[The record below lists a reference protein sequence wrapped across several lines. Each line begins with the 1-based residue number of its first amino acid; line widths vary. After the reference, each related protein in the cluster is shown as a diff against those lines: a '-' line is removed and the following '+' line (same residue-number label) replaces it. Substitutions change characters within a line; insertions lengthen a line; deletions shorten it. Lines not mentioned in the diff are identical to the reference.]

1 MDGEELSD
9 LKLSH
14 IGLKA
19 RSPEGHAA
27 RAMHIKGDEYVW
39 VEIQEKTFT
48 NWVNEQLRTVG
59 MMATNLATDFSDG
72 LKLIALIEILQK
84 RKLKK
89 IRKPIN
95 QHQSLENVQTALN
108 AMAADNI
115 KLVNIGNTDIVEG
128 NLKLILGLIWSLIL
142 RYQIGRTSF
151 PPKKLMLAWLQA
163 VLPDLN
169 ITNFTS
175 DWNNGIALSA
185 LLEYCKPGLF
195 PHWKSLNHNDRIKN
209 CNTAMHIAK
218 EEFNIPMIL
227 TPEDLSS
234 QNLDELSGMTYLS
247 YFMREDSPGYNSTLR
262 WIRKMLSNMNIQ
274 NFTSDWNDGL
284 ALCTLVHSLG
294 AYISGFPN
302 LNCNRSQ
309 WEQNLEK
316 GINGGIYLGIEPL
329 LKAKQLADPDVEYL
343 GVMAYLARF
352 QWVKPCKHSRDKI
365 SITGTDL
372 NNVYVNKQ
380 AHFKI
385 NFLEDNVDIKQIK
398 TEIRGPSSKT
408 ECRLNLSKT
417 GGAGTFTPTEA
428 GMHDLIIYCEGEVIS
443 CCPLKICV
451 HPDISKIMFSGIDPC
466 ALGSVVEVLINSNG
480 AGGGN
485 VDVEAIAPSGKNKF
499 CPIGVNDGAYTATF
513 TPDEIGEWKIFVTYS
528 GEHIQGSPFT
538 CYVYDPSQV
547 KILGLNKGISGK
559 EVVFICDASTAGW
572 GEIKVNI
579 KYGGVSIPHQ
589 VDERGN
595 GIYHISFLPTYDGKY
610 EIFVLFNNLEVK
622 GSPFILKV
630 SDNISSGREI
640 EGNQSDFEGKKIL
653 HHNLMTTGLER
664 FSAYT
669 KETSLGSAFIHKT
682 IDKSDQNA
690 NMINEI
696 SNVRNNHT
704 DLSEISHRRIDNED
718 LSFQQR
724 AEIVNNSLSFNNQMS
739 KSSRFITTW
748 EEEKNNE
755 QIDSKSLNKSSKSLS
770 SSSLEQIDHEELSF
784 HQRAELVNSKL
795 MARKD
800 ESRSIKP
807 PPPTPKKPVSVD
819 ITTHSW
825 SSRDQHLSHTEN
837 VSNEKFGNL
846 YHDHTELTK
855 NNVKENYHQK
865 NSLRTHNEFGIK
877 QRSRQRSP
885 GEEFSDLPYSPSYSD
900 ITSTS
905 IKQEGHIVNQ
915 FKTFDNIHN
924 TDSLMHKETSDIN
937 QVVISG
943 EGLRMVP
950 VKQPS
955 VFTVSRPNLKLD
967 DINVI
972 VTAPSGREIPIRLDI
987 LSHGEYQI
995 EYITPE
1001 VGEHIID
1008 VLINGRPLPGSPF
1021 CCYGYD
1027 ASKIKVG
1034 NIPNGIVGKA
1044 VEFEID
1050 GADAGSGNLEILVN
1064 GGHVTSNVKS
1074 LGNHRFLASFIP
1086 HTSTMHTIEM
1096 KFNGQKVPGSPWK
1109 CEVIDMNKRLSG
1121 ISVKG
1126 EALRAFST
1134 HCPASFE
1141 INASGYHKEDI
1152 HVKITSPSQ
1161 NNIQYRLIELSKDNY
1176 RVDFSTFE
1184 VGTYT
1189 IEINIAGQKVSG
1201 SPFIAKA
1208 YDSSQIRVTDVPQIC
1223 FVGQTC
1229 QFHVDASLAGE
1240 GQLEIS
1246 VNDGNVPNQVQVLGN
1261 GRCLVSFR
1269 PEAAVPHT
1277 IDIKFNDENVQGCP
1291 IQIEVSDANSFS
1303 VDLHKLELIPI
1314 GHAARF
1320 VINLK
1325 GAQESDLKV
1334 TVTSSNN
1341 DVLPV
1346 KMWGS
1351 SRSGFFV
1358 EFIPK
1363 EVGPHTVLVE
1373 YFGNRVNGTPSTVKV
1388 YDAQQVEVSG
1398 MPEGILGKTIQ
1409 FTVDASRAGEGNLEI
1424 TVSARGRN
1432 IPTQV
1437 HPLGSAKFGVSFIPT
1452 DLQEHIISISFNK
1465 ESVPGSP
1472 FKVHITEAGKISAAG
1487 SALIASSVNK
1497 TAAFMIQNVTGVEQD
1512 VNVKIEG
1519 PNDKPI
1525 PYSMKESSNGCLKVE
1540 FVPNQTGEYKIFID
1554 YRGMPISSSPFISK
1568 IYDIN
1573 QIKVKEMPKGFIGKP
1588 VTFIVETAN
1597 AGPGNLEV
1605 MVNNGQVP
1613 TIPQAQGSGLYAIT
1627 FTPKD
1632 IKRHIIDLK
1641 FNGEVVPGSPFECQI
1656 IDYTK
1661 IKVKGEGIERV
1672 PIQQPTSFIIDT
1684 HGTDMGD
1691 FQVIILGPNQK
1702 ELQEYIN
1709 GNYHSG
1715 YRVEYTPSE
1724 VGDHSVD
1731 IRLNGHPIVGSPF
1744 LVKAYDAS
1752 KVKVTDIGNGIVGKP
1767 VYFSIDAC
1775 QAGAGNL
1782 EIIVSVNGRNVPNYV
1797 QSEGNAKFRVNFK
1810 PTEPQMHMISVKF
1823 NGEPVPGSPYYVR
1836 VTDSSQSVITGSSLR
1851 MTSLSRGARFTVD
1864 TRGAENADCKV
1875 IVTGPTG
1882 KKIPVNLTRTS
1893 GTTFEVQFNP
1903 SDVGPHTVAVLLDGS
1918 HLPGSPFTCNVYDV
1932 SKVKVSKLSQGII
1945 GKQCTFQ
1952 VDASHAGEG
1961 TLELVVTTRKSS
1973 IRAEVSMKSRG
1984 LYDVTFIPQEK
1995 MSHYINIT
2003 FNEDDVPGS
2012 PFKIDVRESS
2022 ESRNG
2027 TLNNNSKITK
2037 SSVTINGEGL
2047 RQGLVGSIN
2056 SFEID
2061 TNGLEGDINVK
2072 VLGPM
2077 GIPVPAT
2084 IVKTEQSTHRVEY
2097 SCREVGMYKIEVWH
2111 SGSPLFGKPFL
2122 VEVCD
2127 PSRVK
2132 VMDIE
2137 DGIIGREQMF
2147 KVDTSRAGRGNLII
2161 SIMAGG
2167 HEVKHSLQEINTG
2180 IYQILYT
2187 PKSDIPHKI
2196 NVYYNGHQAPGCP
2209 QMVDIRDPSHSII
2222 AHGAGLKAVAY
2233 GKNASF
2239 LVETGGYGEAKDF
2252 DILVSGPNGSPLPV
2266 KCYQQKD
2273 GSLLVEWTPQ
2283 QTGSHKVEVIYC
2295 GKNISSSP
2303 YMCQVF
2309 DANSV
2314 SLQKIKTTTFSVHE
2328 KISFTL
2334 SRKDAGF
2341 AELDVTVTSP
2351 LGRHLPIEVK
2361 GTADGEGELI
2371 EFTPTVPGKY
2381 KIAIT
2386 YGGIEVPGS
2395 PITFI
2400 AQEEG
2405 SPKVEGTGLTLAQ
2418 YGMPAS
2424 FKVNGKGLWG
2434 RPEVHIDGP
2443 QTEADCGIEEEED
2456 GIFIVTYIPK
2466 EVGVFDIKIL
2476 WNGREVPGSP
2486 FHPKVVNPQ
2495 KVRIIGGW
2503 ESLMDEQHR
2512 IALTIGEEKRIPFD
2526 VGDAGPGK
2534 LKTEIKSPSGMIDA
2548 HIEQI
2553 GNHRYHLCFTPMEEG
2568 EYYIYIYYSDLP
2580 LVKSPFLAFAGEVG
2594 STLDH
2599 TRVVLRGH
2607 GLTGAR
2613 VSEEAEFIIDGSEA
2627 GPGSP
2632 EVSLSG
2638 VKADIPVRLTS
2649 LGNNVY
2655 KAFYTPSVPGAYLL
2669 NVMWSERQVKGC
2681 PLKVTV
2687 VTSCDANKVSCS
2699 GEGLRGGTV
2708 GKEIKAFIDTR
2719 RAGPGEL
2726 TAHCMGP
2733 HKVAYCELYDH
2744 RDGTFTLYLKP
2755 QEGGRHV
2762 LTVKYGGEHV
2772 PGSPFTLRIAG
2783 APDASKVRVYGPGI
2797 EPGVLAIYQ
2806 SRFIC
2811 DTRGA
2816 GAGQLT
2822 VRIRGPKGAF
2832 RVEMQRES
2840 QKDRTI
2846 LCKYDPTEPGDYRI
2860 EVKWSGEHVPGSP
2873 FMVMIFDTQE
2883 ELNHYLQGQ
2892 YHSVPSNSGVLQSSD
2907 YFGGSLTYG
2916 TSFGQMSWRGST
2928 AEL

>member
-1 MDGEELSD
+1 M
-9 LKLSH
+9 
-14 IGLKA
+14 
-19 RSPEGHAA
+19 
-27 RAMHIKGDEYVW
+27 
-39 VEIQEKTFT
+39 
-48 NWVNEQLRTVG
+48 
-59 MMATNLATDFSDG
+59 
-72 LKLIALIEILQK
+72 
-84 RKLKK
+84 
-89 IRKPIN
+89 
-95 QHQSLENVQTALN
+95 
-108 AMAADNI
+108 
-115 KLVNIGNTDIVEG
+115 
-128 NLKLILGLIWSLIL
+128 
-142 RYQIGRTSF
+142 
-151 PPKKLMLAWLQA
+151 
-163 VLPDLN
+163 
-169 ITNFTS
+169 
-175 DWNNGIALSA
+175 
-185 LLEYCKPGLF
+185 
-195 PHWKSLNHNDRIKN
+195 
-209 CNTAMHIAK
+209 
-218 EEFNIPMIL
+218 
-227 TPEDLSS
+227 
-234 QNLDELSGMTYLS
+234 
-247 YFMREDSPGYNSTLR
+247 
-262 WIRKMLSNMNIQ
+262 
-274 NFTSDWNDGL
+274 
-284 ALCTLVHSLG
+284 
-294 AYISGFPN
+294 
-302 LNCNRSQ
+302 
-309 WEQNLEK
+309 
-316 GINGGIYLGIEPL
+316 
-329 LKAKQLADPDVEYL
+329 
-343 GVMAYLARF
+343 
-352 QWVKPCKHSRDKI
+352 
-365 SITGTDL
+365 
-372 NNVYVNKQ
+372 

-385 NFLEDNVDIKQIK
+385 NYLEKNIDIKRIRA
-398 TEIRGPSSKT
+398 EIHSPSGKT
-408 ECRLNLSKT
+408 ECHLNLNKS
-417 GGAGTFTPTEA
+417 GGTGTFMATEV
-428 GMHDLIIYCEGEVIS
+428 GIHELIVYCEEEMIS

-451 HPDISKIMFSGIDPC
+451 QPDISKILFSGIDPC
-466 ALGSVVEVLINSNG
+466 ALGSIVEVLINSNG
-480 AGGGN
+480 AGGGKI
-485 VDVEAIAPSGKNKF
+485 DVEAIAPSGKNKH

-538 CYVYDPSQV
+538 CFVYDPLQV
-547 KILGLNKGISGK
+547 KVSGFEKGSSDK
-559 EVVFICDASTAGW
+559 EVTFKCDASNAGW
-572 GEIKVNI
+572 GKVKVNI
-579 KYGGVSIPHQ
+579 KKEGLSIPHE

-595 GIYHISFLPTYDGKY
+595 GIYHISFTPVYSGKY
-610 EIFVLFNNLEVK
+610 EIHILFNNLEVK
-622 GSPFILKV
+622 GSPFILRI
-630 SDNISSGREI
+630 SDNLTILNREI
-640 EGNQSDFEGKKIL
+640 EGNQTDFETKKNL
-653 HHNLMTTGLER
+653 HHSVMSSGLEN
-664 FSAYT
+664 FSSFN
-669 KETSLGSAFIHKT
+669 KENHFVSSLQHKVDHINT
-682 IDKSDQNA
+682 MSDASN
-690 NMINEI
+690 IRSSHSI
-696 SNVRNNHT
+696 SSKLSLRNV
-704 DLSEISHRRIDNED
+704 DNDDD

-724 AEIVNNSLSFNNQMS
+724 AEIVNSSLSFNNQMP
-739 KSSRFITTW
+739 KSSKFITSYW

-755 QIDSKSLNKSSKSLS
+755 QYDSKNLSKSSKSLS

-784 HQRAELVNSKL
+784 HQRAELVNNKL
-795 MARKD
+795 MARK
-800 ESRSIKP
+800 EETRSFKP

-819 ITTHSW
+819 VTTQ
-825 SSRDQHLSHTEN
+825 SSSLREQGSRFQSTT
-837 VSNEKFGNL
+837 NEKFENL
-846 YHDHTELTK
+846 HHDHTELTK
-855 NNVKENYHQK
+855 NKVKENYYQK
-865 NSLRTHNEFGIK
+865 NLSRTQGEFGTK
-877 QRSRQRSP
+877 QKSRQRFS
-885 GEEFSDLPYSPSYSD
+885 GEEFANLPYNPSHIDSM
-900 ITSTS
+900 STNV
-905 IKQEGHIVNQ
+905 KQDSHIMHQFRTVDNNQ
-915 FKTFDNIHN
+915 STE
-924 TDSLMHKETSDIN
+924 SLLHKETLNTN

-943 EGLRMVP
+943 DGLRMVP

-955 VFTVSRPNLKLD
+955 VFTISRPNLKLD

-972 VTAPSGREIPIRLDI
+972 VTAPSGREIPIRLDM
-987 LSHGEYQI
+987 LSHGEYQV

-1001 VGEHIID
+1001 VGEHVID
-1008 VLINGRPLPGSPF
+1008 VLINGRPLSGSPY

-1034 NIPNGIVGKA
+1034 NIPNGVVGKA

-1086 HTSTMHTIEM
+1086 HTSTMHAIEM
-1096 KFNGQKVPGSPWK
+1096 KFNGQRVPGSPWK
-1109 CEVIDMNKRLSG
+1109 CEVVDLTKRVSG

-1126 EALRAFST
+1126 EALKTFST
-1134 HCPASFE
+1134 DSTASFE
-1141 INASGYHKEDI
+1141 INTSGYCKEDI
-1152 HVKITSPSQ
+1152 RINITSPSQ
-1161 NNIQYRLIELSKDNY
+1161 NNVQYHLIDLANDNY
-1176 RVDFSTFE
+1176 RVDFNAYE

-1189 IEINIAGQKVSG
+1189 IDVKVAGQRVSG
-1201 SPFIAKA
+1201 SPFLAKA
-1208 YDSSQIRVTDVPQIC
+1208 YNASQIQVTEVPRIC
-1223 FVGQTC
+1223 FMGEMC
-1229 QFHVDASLAGE
+1229 QFNVDASLAGE

-1246 VNDGNVPNQVQVLGN
+1246 INDGNVPNQVQVLGN

-1269 PEAAVPHT
+1269 PEAPIPHI
-1277 IDIKFNDENVQGCP
+1277 IDIKFNDKNVPGCP
-1291 IQIEVSDANSFS
+1291 IEIEVSDTNSIS
-1303 VDLHKLELIPI
+1303 VDLHKLELIPVN
-1314 GHAARF
+1314 HAARF
-1320 VINLK
+1320 IINTK
-1325 GAQESDLKV
+1325 GAQESNFKV
-1334 TVTSSNN
+1334 TVTSPSNA
-1341 DVLPV
+1341 VLPV
-1346 KMWGS
+1346 KMWENIRNGY
-1351 SRSGFFV
+1351 FV

-1363 EVGPHTVLVE
+1363 EVGQHTILVE
-1373 YFGNRVNGTPSTVKV
+1373 YLGNRVNGTPLTIKV
-1388 YDAQQVEVSG
+1388 YDAKRVEVSG
-1398 MPEGILGKTIQ
+1398 MPEGLLGKTVQ
-1409 FTVDASRAGEGNLEI
+1409 FTVDASQAGEGNLEI
-1424 TVSARGRN
+1424 TVSAKGRN

-1437 HPLGSAKFGVSFIPT
+1437 HPLGSAKFGVSFVPT
-1452 DLQEHIISISFNK
+1452 DLHEHIISISFNK

-1472 FKVHITEAGKISAAG
+1472 FTVHIIEAGIISAAG
-1487 SALIASSVNK
+1487 AGLIATSINK
-1497 TAAFMIQNVTGVEQD
+1497 TAIFMIQNVAGLEQD
-1512 VNVKIEG
+1512 INVKIEG
-1519 PNDKPI
+1519 PDEKPV
-1525 PYSMKESSNGCLKVE
+1525 PYSMKEASNGYLKVE
-1540 FVPNQTGEYKIFID
+1540 YVPNQTGEYKVCIN
-1554 YRGMPISSSPFISK
+1554 YRGMPIVNSPFISK
-1568 IYDIN
+1568 VYDIK
-1573 QIKVKEMPKGFIGKP
+1573 QIKVKDMPKGFIGKP
-1588 VTFIVETAN
+1588 VSFIVETAN

-1605 MVNNGQVP
+1605 MVNSGQVP
-1613 TIPQAQGSGLYAIT
+1613 TVPQAQGSGLYAIT
-1627 FTPKD
+1627 FVPKD

-1641 FNGEVVPGSPFECQI
+1641 FNGEIVPGSPFECQI
-1656 IDYTK
+1656 VDYTK
-1661 IKVKGEGIERV
+1661 IKIKGEGIERV
-1672 PIQQPTSFIIDT
+1672 PIQQPTSFVIDT

-1691 FQVIILGPNQK
+1691 FQVTILGPNQK
-1702 ELQEYIN
+1702 QLQEYIN

-1715 YRVEYTPSE
+1715 YRVEYTPVE
-1724 VGDHSVD
+1724 VGDHSIDV
-1731 IRLNGHPIVGSPF
+1731 RLHGHPIMGSPF

-1752 KVKVTDIGNGIVGKP
+1752 RVKVTDIGSGIVGKP

-1810 PTEPQMHMISVKF
+1810 PTEPQMHMLSVKF
-1823 NGEPVPGSPYYVR
+1823 NGEPVPGSPYYVK

-1851 MTSLSRGARFTVD
+1851 MTSLSRGAHFTVD
-1864 TRGAENADCKV
+1864 TRGAENAECKV
-1875 IVTGPTG
+1875 IVTGPSG
-1882 KKIPVNLTRTS
+1882 KKIPVTLTKTS
-1893 GTTFEVQFNP
+1893 ITTFEVQFNP
-1903 SDVGPHTVAVLLDGS
+1903 IDVGPHTVAVMLDGS
-1918 HLPGSPFTCNVYDV
+1918 HSPGSPFTCNVYDV

-1973 IRAEVSMKSRG
+1973 VRAEVSMKSRG
-1984 LYDVTFIPQEK
+1984 LYDVTFVPQEK

-2003 FNEDDVPGS
+2003 FNEEDVPGS
-2012 PFKIDVRESS
+2012 PFKIDIRDSS
-2022 ESRNG
+2022 NG
-2027 TLNNNSKITK
+2027 TLSSSSKMTK
-2037 SSVTINGEGL
+2037 TSVTINGEGL
-2047 RQGLVGSIN
+2047 RQGLVGSVN

-2077 GIPVPAT
+2077 GIPVPVT
-2084 IVKTEQSTHRVEY
+2084 LVKTDQTTHHVEY
-2097 SCREVGMYKIEVWH
+2097 NCREVGMYKIEVLH
-2111 SGSPLFGKPFL
+2111 SGSPIFGKPFL

-2137 DGIIGREQMF
+2137 DGVIGREQMF
-2147 KVDTSRAGRGNLII
+2147 KVDTSRAGRGNLMV
-2161 SIMAGG
+2161 SIMAGN
-2167 HEVKHSLQEINTG
+2167 HEVKHSLQELNSG
-2180 IYQILYT
+2180 VYQVLYT
-2187 PKSDIPHKI
+2187 PKSDVPHKI

-2209 QMVDIRDPSHSII
+2209 QIVDIRDPGHSII
-2222 AHGAGLKAVAY
+2222 AHGIGLKSVAY
-2233 GKNASF
+2233 GESASF

-2273 GSLLVEWTPQ
+2273 GSLLVEWAPQ
-2283 QTGSHKVEVIYC
+2283 HTGSHKIEIFYC
-2295 GKNISSSP
+2295 GKSISGSP
-2303 YMCQVF
+2303 YICQVF

-2314 SLQKIKTTTFSVHE
+2314 TMQKVKTTTFSVHE

-2334 SRKDAGF
+2334 NRKDAGF

-2405 SPKVEGTGLTLAQ
+2405 NPKIEGAGLTVAQ
-2418 YGMPAS
+2418 CGIPAS
-2424 FKVNGKGLWG
+2424 FKLNGKGLWG

-2443 QTEADCGIEEEED
+2443 QSEVDCEIEEEEE
-2456 GIFIVTYIPK
+2456 GIYIVTYIPQ
-2466 EVGVFDIKIL
+2466 EVGVFDIRIL
-2476 WNGREVPGSP
+2476 WNGREVAGSP
-2486 FHPKVVNPQ
+2486 FHPRIVNPQ

-2534 LKTEIKSPSGMIDA
+2534 LKTEIRSPTGIIDS
-2548 HIEQI
+2548 HVEQI
-2553 GNHRYHLCFTPMEEG
+2553 GSHRYHLCFTPLEEG

-2580 LVKSPFLAFAGEVG
+2580 LPKSPFLAFAGESG
-2594 STLDH
+2594 LTLDH

-2613 VSEEAEFIIDGSEA
+2613 VADEAEFIIDGSEA

-2638 VKADIPVRLTS
+2638 VKADIPIRLTS

-2655 KAFYTPSVPGAYLL
+2655 KAFYTPSIPGAYLL

-2687 VTSCDANKVSCS
+2687 VANCDASKVGCS

-2755 QEGGRHV
+2755 QEGGRHI

-2772 PGSPFTLRIAG
+2772 SGSPFTLRIAG

-2892 YHSVPSNSGVLQSSD
+2892 YHSPPSNSGALPPSD
-2907 YFGGSLTYG
+2907 YFGSGLTYG